1 MISKKEF
8 EDIMS
13 IEKST
18 ASRANLYICYLYLDT
33 IDIIKNN
40 FKIEKNIV
48 WNKDKIKKK
57 YITKVS

>member
-33 IDIIKNN
+33 VDIIKNN
-40 FKIEKNIV
+40 FEIEKNIV
-48 WNKDKIKKK
+48 WNKDKIKKEH
-57 YITKVS
+57 ITEVS